1 MPCRFHQ
8 IILRLAD
15 ESSKF
20 AENVALDIGE
30 INSSEPLPV
39 PSSASVCGVSG
50 VTRRSLISANE
61 KLGPPIYSFFSCL
74 RRTSVIA

>member
-8 IILRLAD
+8 ATLRLPS
-15 ESSKF
+15 ESSEL

-30 INSSEPLPV
+30 INSSEPLPI
-39 PSSASVCGVSG
+39 PGSASVCGLSG
-50 VTRRSLISANE
+50 VTRRSLTSVNE

-74 RRTSVIA
+74 RGMSVIA